1 MSELEPLSLQDV
13 PAVSRVNIND
23 LLYQTPLSSETAD
36 SVNDAVD
43 KADALAEE
51 MVDLLD
57 DVQRVADNMDN
68 DMSLA
73 QYKEIEGY
81 LDQLCDLRDAT
92 LAQLSAVEDGARQF
106 ETLIEGESSRE
117 LTEAGETALADIENS
132 AGDIND
138 LYDVA
143 NANISAISRYI
154 DQ

>member
-1 MSELEPLSLQDV
+1 
-13 PAVSRVNIND
+13 
-23 LLYQTPLSSETAD
+23 
-36 SVNDAVD
+36 
-43 KADALAEE
+43 

-57 DVQRVADNMDN
+57 DVQRVADNTDN

-81 LDQLCDLRDAT
+81 LDQLCDLREAV
-92 LAQLSAVEDGARQF
+92 LAQLSAVEDGAREF
-106 ETLIEGESSRE
+106 ETIIGEESSRD
-117 LTEAGETALADIENS
+117 LTEAGETALADIENA

>member
-1 MSELEPLSLQDV
+1 MSELEPLALHDV

-23 LLYQTPLSSETAD
+23 LLYQTPFISETAD

-43 KADALAEE
+43 KADDLAEE

-57 DVQRVADNMDN
+57 DVQRVADNIDN

-81 LDQLCDLRDAT
+81 LDRLCDLRKAI
-92 LAQLSAVEDGARQF
+92 LAHLSVVEDGIREF
-106 ETLIEGESSRE
+106 ETLISEESSRD

>member
-1 MSELEPLSLQDV
+1 MSELEPLALQDL

-73 QYKEIEGY
+73 QYKEIERY
-81 LDQLCDLRDAT
+81 LDQLCDLREAV
-92 LAQLSAVEDGARQF
+92 LAQLSAVEDGAREF
-106 ETLIEGESSRE
+106 ETIIGEESSRD
-117 LTEAGETALADIENS
+117 LTEAGETALASIENS

-143 NANISAISRYI
+143 NANISAISRYL

>member
-1 MSELEPLSLQDV
+1 MSELEPLALQDL

-57 DVQRVADNMDN
+57 DVQRVADNTDN

-81 LDQLCDLRDAT
+81 LDQLCDLREAV

-106 ETLIEGESSRE
+106 ETLIEGESSRD

>member
-1 MSELEPLSLQDV
+1 MSELEPLALQDV

-43 KADALAEE
+43 KAGDLAEE
-51 MVDLLD
+51 MVELLD
-57 DVQRVADNMDN
+57 DVQRVADNITD

-73 QYKEIEGY
+73 QFKEIEGY

-92 LAQLSAVEDGARQF
+92 LAQLSVVEDGAREF
-106 ETLIEGESSRE
+106 ETLIDDESSRD
-117 LTEAGETALADIENS
+117 LTEAGETALADIKN
-132 AGDIND
+132 AADIIND
-138 LYDVA
+138 LYEVA
-143 NANISAISRYI
+143 DANVVEISRYL